1 MNKWSSAEI
10 RQLRLRLGWSQ
21 AELARHLGCRQQTV
35 SEWETDAY
43 APQNAYS
50 KLLEQLKDQSQ
61 VHSDQIRRRPV
72 AEAMMKQVGFSQITG
87 DEVSERMPEE
97 DSMTEPEQKFDPQL
111 D

>member
-1 MNKWSSAEI
+1 MNKWNSAEI

-43 APQNAYS
+43 VPQNAYS
-50 KLLEQLKDQSQ
+50 KLLDLLKEHSQ
-61 VHSDQIRRRPV
+61 VHSDQVRRRPV
-72 AEAMMKQVGFSQITG
+72 AEVMMKEVGFSQITG
-87 DEVSERMPEE
+87 DEITERMSDDDIQSPN
-97 DSMTEPEQKFDPQL
+97 KFDPQL